1 MDHTVGGDDIR
12 LGDFGV
18 IYHDLDLASAV
29 VRTSLGN
36 LRRGFGPTSSAP
48 SLVVATPRAQM
59 HELGALIVAM
69 IAASDRWRVTYLGPS
84 LPAEEIAGAA
94 HQSQARAVAL
104 SLVYPGDDP
113 FLRGQLVKLQRG
125 LAEGVMLL
133 VGGQSADAYRGVLKE
148 IGAVWFEYLT
158 AFRRQLEVL
167 RLRKLDGPRVS

>member
-48 SLVVATPRAQM
+48 SLVVATPTAQM

-113 FLRGQLVKLQRG
+113 FLRGQLVKLPAGVSRG
-125 LAEGVMLL
+125 GHAPGRWAVSGCVPRGAERNRCRVVRISDCVPSV
-133 VGGQSADAYRGVLKE
+133 VGG
-148 IGAVWFEYLT
+148 LT
-158 AFRRQLEVL
+158 FA
-167 RLRKLDGPRVS
+167 